1 MQSAALADALAELSS
16 PFKERDSTADSA
28 LSMDDFVMGP
38 TVVRTRRLS
47 CDAIS
52 CLKPNICR
60 DRLGTDSS
68 AKVGRFKRRSCFL
81 RQGIGGY
88 GTVFLGRFKADHDGG
103 RSKGSVVAIKAM
115 GKDQLLAEQQVR
127 PEKKKATP
135 DKTID

>member
-1 MQSAALADALAELSS
+1 
-16 PFKERDSTADSA
+16 
-28 LSMDDFVMGP
+28 MDDFVMGP

-47 CDAIS
+47 CDAMS

-68 AKVGRFKRRSCFL
+68 AKVGRFKRRPCFL